1 MCVISL
7 IYCRDFWWLLLCL
20 YSELFFFSVSL
31 SLVLWGQRVEG
42 WRLMN
47 ERWFREPPRTFI
59 WFHRPGWNPS
69 ELLSY
74 MGPQFQIHWRVP
86 LHTVEFSLNCEY
98 SDYVSLSFCNKHNH
112 FASYPCTFPFLL
124 KYILSHHKTKRI
136 LWNSIISVAESP
148 QRQDTQV
155 EATSPIKSAWTSTK
169 PKKKKDAAYYDRMR
183 EKYLDFIKGNKLL
196 TILEALNSVTT
207 MIISLLMT
215 DVKTCKL
222 VGVSREAIEEAFKS
236 LTRPNVIWDILLATK
251 DESKQIAG
259 NILMTKALWLQT
271 EYMGTHRTRISL
283 LWVPMD
289 ITETMWEP
297 SSPSSGRSR
306 MSRPMCR
313 LETLRFRWP

>member
-1 MCVISL
+1 MFRFGFAINTTTSPVIPAH
-7 IYCRDFWWLLLCL
+7 
-20 YSELFFFSVSL
+20 
-31 SLVLWGQRVEG
+31 
-42 WRLMN
+42 
-47 ERWFREPPRTFI
+47 FRFC
-59 WFHRPGWNPS
+59 WNTS
-69 ELLSY
+69 WA
-74 MGPQFQIHWRVP
+74 I
-86 LHTVEFSLNCEY
+86 
-98 SDYVSLSFCNKHNH
+98 
-112 FASYPCTFPFLL
+112 
-124 KYILSHHKTKRI
+124 TKRKGFFETV
-136 LWNSIISVAESP
+136 LSVWQSLHRDKIHRW
-148 QRQDTQV
+148 RQLRLLNQLGPPL
-155 EATSPIKSAWTSTK
+155 SQ
-169 PKKKKDAAYYDRMR
+169 KKKDAAYYDRMR